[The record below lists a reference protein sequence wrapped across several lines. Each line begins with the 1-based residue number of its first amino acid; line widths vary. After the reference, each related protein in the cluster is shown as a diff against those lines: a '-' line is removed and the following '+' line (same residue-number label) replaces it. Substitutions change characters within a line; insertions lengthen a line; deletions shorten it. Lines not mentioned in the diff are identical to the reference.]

1 MGDRANFGFVQP
13 NGNTIVLYGHWAGH
27 NMLGRL
33 ADAVIAAR
41 PRWTDTSYATRIAIS
56 QLIGDQW
63 NMETG
68 WGLQVNERSDNEHK
82 IAIVDFEQQT
92 FSLHEEDDFRN
103 QDNKVRGMKNEAIF
117 TMDLS
122 EFCEKYALENILDN

>member
-92 FSLHEEDDFRN
+92 FSLHEEDDFRE
-103 QDNKVRGMKNEAIF
+103 QGNKVRGMKNEAIF

-122 EFCEKYALENILDN
+122 AFCEKYALENILVV

>member
-13 NGNTIVLYGHWAGH
+13 NGQTIVLYGHWAGH
-27 NMLGRL
+27 QMLGRL

-41 PRWTDTSYATRIAIS
+41 PRWNDEGYATRIAIS

-68 WGLQVNERSDNEHK
+68 WGLYVNEIADNEHK
-82 IAIVDFEQQT
+82 IAIVDFRQQT
-92 FSLHEEDDFRN
+92 FSLHEEAPHNDL
-103 QDNKVRGMKNEAIF
+103 DNKVRGMKNEAIF
-117 TMDLS
+117 TQDLS
-122 EFCEKYALENILDN
+122 AFCEKYALDNILTV

>member
-13 NGNTIVLYGHWAGH
+13 NGQTIVLYGHWAGH
-27 NMLGRL
+27 QMLGRL

-41 PRWTDTSYATRIAIS
+41 PRWNDEGYATRIAIS

-68 WGLQVNERSDNEHK
+68 WGLYVNEIADNEHK
-82 IAIVDFEQQT
+82 IAIVDFRQQT
-92 FSLHEEDDFRN
+92 FSLHEEAPHNDL
-103 QDNKVRGMKNEAIF
+103 DNKVRGMKNEAIF
-117 TMDLS
+117 TQDLS
-122 EFCEKYALENILDN
+122 NFCEKYSDQLVRV